1 MKIICGFQFELHT
14 TDEQRS
20 ALSRN
25 AGCRR
30 FVFNKALELQ
40 NERKKTVFLSCATK
54 SYASSLSNGRK
65 RKRLIFLREAMSQPL
80 QQALKDLDRAIA
92 DSFRPTSDPAR
103 KEWPKFENKRYW
115 RRFSYSAVQA

>member
-1 MKIICGFQFELHT
+1 MRAFECKLSEKAKSRSHEIFTVEAVKPLTSARGYKADRAPHDKKRTILARIQNFRHDPLIMQIICGFQYELYT

-40 NERKKTVFLSCATK
+40 NERKKNGLSCV
-54 SYASSLSNGRK
+54 
-65 RKRLIFLREAMSQPL
+65 
-80 QQALKDLDRAIA
+80 
-92 DSFRPTSDPAR
+92 
-103 KEWPKFENKRYW
+103 
-115 RRFSYSAVQA
+115 RFAAPGL

>member
-1 MKIICGFQFELHT
+1 MKIICGFQYELYT

-40 NERKKTVFLSCATK
+40 NERRKNGLSDRK
-54 SYASSLSNGRK
+54 S
-65 RKRLIFLREAMSQPL
+65 
-80 QQALKDLDRAIA
+80 
-92 DSFRPTSDPAR
+92 
-103 KEWPKFENKRYW
+103 
-115 RRFSYSAVQA
+115 VV